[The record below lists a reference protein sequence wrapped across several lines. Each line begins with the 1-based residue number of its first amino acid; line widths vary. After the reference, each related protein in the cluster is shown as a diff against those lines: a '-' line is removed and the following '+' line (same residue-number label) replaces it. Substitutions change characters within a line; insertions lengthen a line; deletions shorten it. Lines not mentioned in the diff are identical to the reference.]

1 MKLQRIRDLRE
12 DHDLTQFKMA
22 ELLGVKRTTYAMWEL
37 GDVDFPIEK
46 IIFLAEYFKTNIQYL
61 VGLTNDKGYFPH
73 PTIISQKELGRRLRS
88 FRLSRGLTQKQM
100 AISLGINQSSYA
112 YYEYGTTGIST
123 HKLFLL
129 SNTFRVNLDE
139 LLK

>member
-46 IIFLAEYFKTNIQYL
+46 IIFLAEYFKTNVQYL
-61 VGLTNDKGYFPH
+61 EDSPMTKVTFLIP
-73 PTIISQKELGRRLRS
+73 L
-88 FRLSRGLTQKQM
+88 
-100 AISLGINQSSYA
+100 
-112 YYEYGTTGIST
+112 
-123 HKLFLL
+123 LFL
-129 SNTFRVNLDE
+129 
-139 LLK
+139 KKK